1 MDRKNAR
8 TARGVGLLLA
18 STALGAGLVFL
29 PAGAGFAGPTDTHG
43 KIKTKKERRAE
54 AKPAA
59 LDPTVAAALT
69 WSIRQGKNG
78 LLAGVFD
85 ATHRYPGQRDAVLA
99 HARVLAPGLNRDLTT
114 AADLGVLTAGQTMV
128 LAPNA
133 GAVMQQRGLASAS
146 GIGASAYSQKVAMAN
161 NPSPNLP
168 NPQPSASDQTW
179 HLDMIKASVAY
190 GRNYSGA
197 GVNVAVADTG
207 FDLANAA
214 LASKLIT
221 GQGRNYVLNNKT
233 DTYDPT
239 QVGLESANDKH
250 GTHVAGIVAA
260 TKFDNVSM
268 HGVAYDATVTPFRI
282 LAAGTDAPNA
292 VVAPG
297 IEASGSA
304 LNAFANLAGTMVY
317 NASYGPGIPD
327 GAPPQKIWSFDVGD
341 NSEYGGLLNA
351 LKAGKLVVAA
361 NGNDRQGHPDAAKNP
376 SGLALMPFVQPGNL
390 GAGAYTDGGANLD
403 YSALQQQNGM
413 VIAVMAVARSKTAA
427 LYSNLCGVTA
437 SWCVAAPGGDTPA
450 DRGIYSTFPGNTYG
464 FLDGTSMATPTV
476 SGAIAVLI
484 QAYPQYN
491 ARDLARVLFSTTED
505 LGLPG
510 VDAVYGYGLIR
521 LDRAT
526 DGPTTLAGGHVET
539 VAANTT
545 TYWSQPLM
553 AGAFTKSGDG
563 VLTIAGRTIA
573 SGAVGVTQ
581 GTLAVDGTLDVG
593 NNQLTVNNGSVL
605 AGIGVVNGNTVITG
619 LLSPGK
625 MANVADLIANG
636 SITNASQVVGNSAG
650 TLTFNGNVT
659 LGANSATLIDIDGNN
674 KVPGGPGTFDKII
687 VTGAGHVFTANGT
700 LVPTLRDTIGTPSN
714 YIPKVGTRFDFVQ
727 AVDGAQT
734 TGTFTT
740 LLQPA
745 SGLSANT
752 RLDLIYA
759 PNAITL
765 HVTPTS
771 FTNMVRNTNPDTPDG
786 TISNILDR
794 NRVASGGV
802 PGARTKPLYDSFY
815 ELESEADYATATHQL
830 GGPGVP
836 GVTSAAMLGMQGF
849 MGSVSDR
856 QDALNGGAGGV
867 QIATSQPV
875 SFAYANR
882 TLSAEASR
890 AEAAFA
896 SLTPVTPSS
905 DGWGV
910 WAQGFGRWSTV
921 GDSGGLAGSNSRTGG
936 FTVGADR
943 LLASDLIGGVA
954 FGFARTTSTSSG
966 ARATSEGY
974 TGSLYASWTPGAA
987 VIDLRAAAGPSRIQ
1001 TSRDLILT
1009 NAPVTGSASGFGAGV
1024 VLEAGYRI
1032 PAGVLTLKPFAN
1044 VAWQGFRRGGYTE
1057 TQQPFGLTFP
1067 SQYFEKVTTTLGIA
1081 ASTQTRYANGVTLMP
1096 EFKLGWAHDWRDTTL
1111 VTQAALL
1118 DEPFSI
1124 GGAQPGREAA
1134 VFGMKLTGWTHESL
1148 RLFVAYN
1155 GELRTNAASHQLSG
1169 GARYTW

>member
-1 MDRKNAR
+1 MDRKNAQ

-29 PAGAGFAGPTDTHG
+29 PAGASLAGTPDTPS
-43 KIKTKKERRAE
+43 KIKTRTERRAH

-59 LDPTVAAALT
+59 LDPAVAAALT

-85 ATHRYPGQRDAVLA
+85 ATHQHPSQRDAVLA
-99 HARVLAPGLNRDLTT
+99 HARSLAPGLNRDLTT
-114 AADLGVLTAGQTMV
+114 AADLGVLTAGQTLV

-133 GAVMQQRGLASAS
+133 ASAMQQRSAASAS

-168 NPQPSASDQTW
+168 NPQPNPVDQTW

-190 GRNYSGA
+190 GRNYTGA

-214 LASKLIT
+214 LAGKLIT

-239 QVGLESANDKH
+239 QVGLESPNDKH
-250 GTHVAGIVAA
+250 GTHVAGIIAA
-260 TKFDNVSM
+260 TKFDNVAM
-268 HGVAYDATVTPFRI
+268 HGVAYNATITPFRI
-282 LAAGTDAPNA
+282 LAAGDDAPNA

-297 IEASGSA
+297 IEPSGSA

-317 NASYGPGIPD
+317 NASYGPNIPD
-327 GAPPQKIWSFDVGD
+327 GAPPQKIWSFDTSD
-341 NSEYGGLLNA
+341 NSEYSGLLNA

-390 GAGAYTDGGANLD
+390 GAAAYTDGGANLD
-403 YSALQQQNGM
+403 YSALQQQEGM
-413 VIAVMAVARSKTAA
+413 VIAVMAVAKSKTAA
-427 LYSNLCGVTA
+427 TYSNLCGVTA

-484 QAYPQYN
+484 QAYSQYN
-491 ARDLARVLFSTTED
+491 ARDLARLLFSTTED

-510 VDAVYGYGLIR
+510 LDAVYGYGLIR

-526 DGPTTLAGGHVET
+526 DGPTTLAPGHVET

-563 VLTIAGRTIA
+563 VLTIAGRTYA

-581 GTLAVDGTLDVG
+581 GTLAVDGTLDVST
-593 NNQLTVNNGSVL
+593 NQLTVNAGSVL
-605 AGIGVVNGNTVITG
+605 AGIGVVNGNTAISG

-625 MANVADLIANG
+625 MPNVTDLLANG
-636 SITNASQVVGNSAG
+636 SITNVSQAIGNSAG

-659 LGANSATLIDIDGNN
+659 LAANSATLIDIDGSN
-674 KVPGGPGTFDKII
+674 KTPGGPGTFDKIV
-687 VTGAGHVFTANGT
+687 VTGVGNVFTANGT
-700 LVPTLRDTIGTPSN
+700 LVPVLRGTVGTASN
-714 YIPKVGTRFDFVQ
+714 YTPPVGAHFDFVQ

-734 TGTFTT
+734 TGTFAT
-740 LLQPA
+740 LVQPD
-745 SGLSANT
+745 SGMAANT

-759 PNAITL
+759 PSAITL
-765 HVTPTS
+765 HVTPVS
-771 FTNMVRNTNPDTPDG
+771 FANMASSTNPTDNA
-786 TISNILDR
+786 ISAILDR
-794 NRVASGGV
+794 NRTAAGNTPTAQS
-802 PGARTKPLYDSFY
+802 KPLYDALYGLNSA
-815 ELESEADYATATHQL
+815 ADYGTAIRQL
-830 GGPGVP
+830 GAPGAP
-836 GVTSAAMLGMQGF
+836 AVTSAPMLGMQGF

-856 QDALNGGAGGV
+856 QDALSGGTGNV
-867 QIATSQPV
+867 QAATSQSV
-875 SFAYANR
+875 SFAYASR
-882 TLSAEASR
+882 TMSAEASR

-896 SLTPVTPSS
+896 SLNPVTPSS
-905 DGWGV
+905 EGWGV
-910 WAQGFGRWSTV
+910 WGQGFGRWSNV
-921 GDSGGLAGSNSRTGG
+921 GDNGGLLGSTSRSGG

-943 LLASDLIGGVA
+943 LLAPDLIGGLA
-954 FGFARTTSTSSG
+954 FGFARTTST
-966 ARATSEGY
+966 ATGTRSTADSY
-974 TGSLYASWTPGAA
+974 TGALYATWTPGAA
-987 VIDLRAAAGPSRIQ
+987 VFDLRAAAGPSRIQ

-1009 NAPVTGSASGFGAGV
+1009 PAPVTGNASGFGGGV
-1024 VLEAGYRI
+1024 SVEAGYRI
-1032 PAGVLTLKPFAN
+1032 PVGIATLKPFAGL
-1044 VAWQGFRRGGYTE
+1044 AWQGFRRDGYTE

-1067 SQYFEKVTTTLGIA
+1067 SQYFEKITTTLGIA
-1081 ASTQTRYANGVTLMP
+1081 ASTQTRFENGFTLMP
-1096 EFKLGWAHDWRDTTL
+1096 EIKLGWGHDWRDSTL

-1118 DEPFSI
+1118 DQPFSVN
-1124 GGAQPGREAA
+1124 GAQPGRDAA
-1134 VFGMKLTGWTHESL
+1134 LVGVKFAGWMHQNF

-1155 GELRTNAASHQLSG
+1155 GEFRSNAASHQLSG